1 MRFVYGTT
9 NGSKIKLMKST
20 LKRLD
25 IEIIGIPDILEMG
38 IDIIE
43 NGKNPLDN
51 ALIKAKKYYDILHV
65 PVFSCDT
72 GLFIDELD
80 TDTQPGT
87 HVRNINGKR
96 LSDEEM
102 ICYYT
107 DIAKRFGGACTAY
120 YQNAICC
127 VTDNGI
133 YKKMDSSIA
142 SKKFTLTS
150 TPHEKRHVGFPL
162 DSISVDRH
170 TGEYFVNTS
179 NRDILDVLDGYCEF
193 FEYILREIG
202 E

>member
-72 GLFIDELD
+72 GLFIDEPD

-102 ICYYT
+102 ICYY
-107 DIAKRFGGACTAY
+107 
-120 YQNAICC
+120 
-127 VTDNGI
+127 
-133 YKKMDSSIA
+133 S
-142 SKKFTLTS
+142 
-150 TPHEKRHVGFPL
+150 
-162 DSISVDRH
+162 
-170 TGEYFVNTS
+170 
-179 NRDILDVLDGYCEF
+179 DILNFAKKLH
-193 FEYILREIG
+193 
-202 E
+202 